1 MRHWYRLWATCR
13 PAANN
18 HWWGREQPF
27 ETDSTERDAK
37 WSPASFGRLPQ
48 PARVSHRARAHS
60 TFSVNFFPSR
70 HDKCL
75 CWFYKIT
82 SNDSDRLPHEHSSD
96 GCKSHPVVYQAPRQR
111 RRVVKRKKMQYFV
124 FCLENQVQS
133 WCDITY
139 EAWRCSSSPL
149 SIKFTACWLI
159 NAHTQVCRWPLGH
172 VNKGANNETTHE
184 NWLLL

>member
-18 HWWGREQPF
+18 HWWGREQLF

-48 PARVSHRARAHS
+48 PASVSHRARAHS
-60 TFSVNFFPSR
+60 TFSVNFFPSQ

-96 GCKSHPVVYQAPRQR
+96 GCKSHPVVYQATRQR
-111 RRVVKRKKMQYFV
+111 RRVVKKNAIL
-124 FCLENQVQS
+124 CLLS
-133 WCDITY
+133 GKP
-139 EAWRCSSSPL
+139 SS
-149 SIKFTACWLI
+149 
-159 NAHTQVCRWPLGH
+159 VM
-172 VNKGANNETTHE
+172 V
-184 NWLLL
+184 

>member
-27 ETDSTERDAK
+27 ETDNTERDAK

-111 RRVVKRKKMQYFV
+111 RVVKKKNAILCLLSGKPSSVMVWHYIWGMEV
-124 FCLENQVQS
+124 FLFPPVDQIHRV
-133 WCDITY
+133 
-139 EAWRCSSSPL
+139 L
-149 SIKFTACWLI
+149 
-159 NAHTQVCRWPLGH
+159 
-172 VNKGANNETTHE
+172 AN
-184 NWLLL
+184 